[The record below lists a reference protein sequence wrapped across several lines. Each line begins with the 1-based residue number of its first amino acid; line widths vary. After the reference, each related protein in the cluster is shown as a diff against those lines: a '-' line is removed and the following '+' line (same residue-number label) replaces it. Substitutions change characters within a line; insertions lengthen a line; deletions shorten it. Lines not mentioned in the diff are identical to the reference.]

1 MEDNINYEKKVD
13 AYRPEMLPEEL
24 LILDSI
30 NAELKE
36 NKYSISW
43 KTDNEL
49 LNITDGFDPYGA
61 ESKLLFWK
69 DIKTFSDKE
78 VWEKFYKLKFD
89 LEKRYQQPTITSDW
103 EDKERKIS
111 LDAILNLD
119 YQGIDAMLN
128 SDDENQ
134 NRFCLNFIKD
144 ISTYTWLST
153 DIRKD
158 LMKKINETLIK
169 KIATHTWLAKEIE
182 WAISGLFL
190 HSDMNQEM
198 VNLSFSFFVEFFEW
212 LPMHIAKEFRPYDW
226 LRSLMIKHKN
236 LQPPNDINNLS
247 KSIQEKFNVDILLD
261 FYANLRNFEIPAVSL
276 ETTLS
281 NMESI
286 IINSFPSNVSWV
298 FFIDWLLLYLQKNN
312 QIEAFKQIFWTF
324 SESKRA
330 IFIYSFLCSAQYYNS
345 EECFSL
351 VEELMQW
358 DDGIK
363 DILKSL
369 IARWESEWEIHKALY
384 NRYFPWFETN
394 PNYEERKSV
403 VSRIQ
408 GQIDPY
414 AYQVLRRMSLEIAR
428 VNLKEIVTNSKNISQ
443 QIKVLEGKSLTAN
456 DIDRINELIQQ
467 QPTEELK
474 QNIRFECVLN
484 NPNEFVGKLTN
495 FDTNQIFWF
504 DKELFDALFA
514 NSPDRRDQQKLRGD
528 LIRGS
533 ELLKETGNLNIIKD
547 LFEVYNL
554 TCYNRYSKK
563 ILKQMVENK
572 DKPTWKPVFPI
583 FMTKRDH
590 NWALGRVLNDGWEV
604 AKMMTEFDIRIFEPG
619 DNTERFFWN
628 DGILDKFYKQYL
640 ARWWRRENVNS
651 MVGMHWNQFNMQKAK
666 PLNPKVDISFQD
678 RDLFVVLSKYLK
690 WWTVSLL
697 SCSTWSNDNWESNV
711 AQSAAKFLG
720 SRVMAPDND
729 SNLENMVY
737 NKSWWIEF
745 TNYIWDTSTVIY
757 DGRQEL
763 ESNEDIVEIDKDV
776 VENIAVLDNDGLWA
790 DDFTIQTW
798 SLWDVLVE
806 KTETEN
812 KRKISKWSDVVFIEK
827 KQNNWKFV
835 LSIDATWSESVF
847 LELPY
852 TAFSKWLPKRIVDF
866 EWNSSQ
872 EENNFRVE
880 SDSTIKLNIVKS
892 GTWAQETIL
901 NKDRIYNRGKNILI
915 DIQEYTDVRWI
926 NIYDVGWKLVKNIIG
941 VDHAPLEVDMNWAPS
956 GMYIVTINKSGL
968 SSSTKIILP

>member
-1 MEDNINYEKKVD
+1 MEDTINYEKKVD
-13 AYRPEMLPEEL
+13 AYRADMLPEEL

-30 NAELKE
+30 NAELKI

-49 LNITDGFDPYGA
+49 LSIPDGFDLYGA
-61 ESKLLFWK
+61 EWKALFWN
-69 DIKTFSDKE
+69 DIKTFSNKE

-89 LEKRYQQPTITSDW
+89 IEKRYLLPTILWDF
-103 EDKERKIS
+103 EDPERKLS
-111 LDAILNLD
+111 LDAVLNLD
-119 YQGIDAMLN
+119 YEGIDKMLN

-134 NRFCLNFIKD
+134 QRFCLNFIKD
-144 ISTYTWLST
+144 VATYTWLT
-153 DIRKD
+153 TGMRMD
-158 LMKKINETLIK
+158 LMKKINDTLIE
-169 KIATHTWLAKEIE
+169 KIDAHTWLAKEIE
-182 WAISGLFL
+182 WATSGLFL
-190 HSDMNQEM
+190 RSDMNQET
-198 VNLSFSFFVEFFEW
+198 VNLSFSFFVGFFEW
-212 LPMHIAKEFRPYDW
+212 LPMHIAKEFSPYNW
-226 LRSLMIKHKN
+226 LESLMKKHKN

-247 KSIQEKFNVDILLD
+247 KSIQEKFNVGMLLY
-261 FYANLRNFEIPAVSL
+261 FYENLTNFEIPAVSL

-281 NMESI
+281 NMESM

-330 IFIYSFLCSAQYYNS
+330 IFIYSFLFSAQYYNS

-351 VEELMQW
+351 VEELMWW

-363 DILKSL
+363 DILKAL
-369 IARWESEWEIHKALY
+369 IARWESEWELHKALY

-394 PNYEERKSV
+394 PNDEVRKSV

-414 AYQVLRRMSLEIAR
+414 AYQVLRRVSLEIAR
-428 VNLKEIVTNSKNISQ
+428 VNVKEIVTNSKNISQ
-443 QIKVLEGKSLTAN
+443 QIKALEGKSLTAN

-474 QNIRFECVLN
+474 QNIRYECVLN

-514 NSPDRRDQQKLRGD
+514 NSPDRHDQQKLRDD

-554 TCYNRYSKK
+554 TCYKRYSKE

-583 FMTKRDH
+583 FMTKRDY

-619 DNTERFFWN
+619 DNNEKFFGRS
-628 DGILDKFYKQYL
+628 GILDRFYTEYIAKG
-640 ARWWRRENVNS
+640 WKRENVNS
-651 MVGMHWNQFNMQKAK
+651 MIGMHWNQFNILKVK
-666 PLNPKVDISFQD
+666 PLNPKEDISFQD
-678 RDLFVVLSKYLK
+678 RDLFLVLSKYLK

-720 SRVMAPDND
+720 SRVMAPHND
-729 SNLENMVY
+729 SNLESIVY

-745 TNYIWDTSTVIY
+745 TNYFGNTSTVIY
-757 DGRQEL
+757 DGR
-763 ESNEDIVEIDKDV
+763 EDIESTEDIIDID
-776 VENIAVLDNDGLWA
+776 EDSGNDIDILGNDGLWA
-790 DDFTIQTW
+790 VDFAIQTW
-798 SLWDVLVE
+798 SLWDVSVE

-812 KRKISKWSDVVFIEK
+812 KWKISKWTDVVFVEK

-835 LSIDATWSESVF
+835 LSIDATWSESVS

-872 EENNFRVE
+872 EENNFKVE

-892 GTWAQETIL
+892 GTWAQETSL
-901 NKDRIYNRGKNILI
+901 NKDRIYNKGKNILI
-915 DIQEYTDVRWI
+915 DIQEYTDVSWI
-926 NIYDVGWKLVKNIIG
+926 NIYDVGWKLVKNIMG
-941 VDHAPLEVDMNWAPS
+941 VDHTPLEVDMNWAAS